1 MKLVDMGCTYTEQ
14 RERDMSGVLSMAAL
28 EQHDSTSPQRAKT
41 RRFLCPLP
49 ACSGNQNPREHRSLA
64 VNVADGLWKCHRCG
78 EGGKLAEKWTDR
90 PAGVPY
96 TPSKR
101 TSNPVHVLQ
110 PDKTINECPLDDIRL
125 DWLSKQPR
133 LSADRSAPGREYLKR
148 RGLDIEQCIAARVR
162 YAPSFENRSGV
173 IFPVYADIHRKV
185 LGAAQL
191 RFIDNRPN
199 MKRMHNF
206 GSMSE
211 FIFMTAGAIPEDSG
225 DPNDPNNRD
234 NRAWFLC
241 VTEAPI
247 DALSLSSA
255 GIPAVATI
263 GKKSALP
270 DWIMRV
276 LKFPA
281 FVILATDNDTAG
293 QDMAADFHRQI
304 QARMQPKHSF
314 ILPTGCPDSYWKS
327 QSVVIRHPRT
337 GKDWNEV
344 LVKFGVDAV
353 RHELES
359 DPEQNLTL
367 DDWMEHYCT

>member
-1 MKLVDMGCTYTEQ
+1 MGFFSEHGKYVEQ

-28 EQHDSTSPQRAKT
+28 EQNDPESPHRQPE

-49 ACSGNQNPREHRSLA
+49 ACSGHQNRRHRKLY
-64 VNVADGLWKCHRCG
+64 VNVTSGKWKCHRCG
-78 EGGKLAEKWTDR
+78 EGGKLAEFWTDT
-90 PAGVPY
+90 PADVPY

-101 TSNPVHVLQ
+101 TSKPVHVLQ
-110 PDKTINECPLDDIRL
+110 PDKTIDECPLDDIRL
-125 DWLSKQPR
+125 EWLSKQPR
-133 LSADRSAPGREYLKR
+133 LSADRAAPGREYLKR
-148 RGLDIEQCIAARVR
+148 RGLDIEQCIAAKVI
-162 YAPSFENRSGV
+162 YAPDFRGRPGV
-173 IFPVYADIHRKV
+173 IFPIYGDIHRKV
-185 LGAAQL
+185 LGGAQL
-191 RFIDNRPN
+191 RFIDNHPDLHRMETFKGSN
-199 MKRMHNF
+199 MSQTM
-206 GSMSE
+206 
-211 FIFMTAGAIPEDSG
+211 FMTAGAIPE
-225 DPNDPNNRD
+225 NRIHP
-234 NRAWFLC
+234 WFLV

-270 DWIMRV
+270 DWMMRV

-281 FVILATDNDTAG
+281 CVILATDNDTAG
-293 QDMAADFHRQI
+293 QEMAADFHRQI
-304 QARMQPKHSF
+304 QARMPPKHSF

-337 GKDWNEV
+337 GKDWNDI
-344 LVKFGVDAV
+344 LVKSGADAV

-367 DDWMEHYCT
+367 DDWMKYYCT

>member
-28 EQHDSTSPQRAKT
+28 EQHDPESPHRQPERY
-41 RRFLCPLP
+41 FLCPLP
-49 ACSGNQNPREHRSLA
+49 ACSGHQNQRRHRKLS

-78 EGGKLAEKWTDR
+78 EGGKLAEFWTDT

-96 TPSKR
+96 TPSSR
-101 TSNPVHVLQ
+101 TSKPVHVLQ
-110 PDKTINECPLDDIRL
+110 PDKTIDECPLDDIRL

-148 RGLDIEQCIAARVR
+148 RGLDIEQCIAAKVI
-162 YAPSFENRSGV
+162 YAPDFRGRPGV
-173 IFPVYADIHRKV
+173 IFPMYGDINRKV
-185 LGAAQL
+185 LGGAQL
-191 RFIDNRPN
+191 RFIDNHPDLHRMETFKGSN
-199 MKRMHNF
+199 MSQTM
-206 GSMSE
+206 
-211 FIFMTAGAIPEDSG
+211 FMTADAIPE
-225 DPNDPNNRD
+225 NRD
-234 NRAWFLC
+234 HPWFLC

-247 DALSLSSA
+247 DALSLSCA

-281 FVILATDNDTAG
+281 FVILATDDDKAG
-293 QDMAADFHRQI
+293 QDMAAEFHRQI
-304 QARMQPKHSF
+304 QARMPPKHSF

-327 QSVVIRHPRT
+327 QSVMIRHPRT

-344 LVKFGVDAV
+344 LVKFGADAV

>member
-1 MKLVDMGCTYTEQ
+1 MKLVDMGCTYTER

-28 EQHDSTSPQRAKT
+28 EQHDPESPQRAKT

-78 EGGKLAEKWTDR
+78 EGGKLAEFWTDT
-90 PAGVPY
+90 PAGVTY
-96 TPSKR
+96 TPSKK
-101 TSNPVHVLQ
+101 TPQPVHVLQ
-110 PDKTINECPLDDIRL
+110 PDKTIDECPLDDNRL

-133 LSADRSAPGREYLKR
+133 LSADVASPGREYLKR
-148 RGLDIEQCIAARVR
+148 RGLDIEQCIAAKVI
-162 YAPSFENRSGV
+162 YAPDFRGRPGV
-173 IFPVYADIHRKV
+173 IFPMYGDINRKV
-185 LGAAQL
+185 LGGAQL
-191 RFIDNRPN
+191 RFIDNHPDLHRMETFKGSN
-199 MKRMHNF
+199 MSQTM
-206 GSMSE
+206 
-211 FIFMTAGAIPEDSG
+211 FMTAGAIPE
-225 DPNDPNNRD
+225 NRD
-234 NRAWFLC
+234 HAWFLC

-247 DALSLSSA
+247 DALSLSCA

-281 FVILATDNDTAG
+281 FVILASDNDKAG
-293 QDMAADFHRQI
+293 QDMAAKVQQQI
-304 QARMQPKHSF
+304 QARMPPKHSF
-314 ILPTGCPDSYWKS
+314 ILPIGCPESYWKS

>member
-1 MKLVDMGCTYTEQ
+1 MKLVDMGGTYTER

-28 EQHDSTSPQRAKT
+28 EQHDPESPRRQPE
-41 RRFLCPLP
+41 RRFLCPMP
-49 ACSGNQNPREHRSLA
+49 ACSGHQNPRRHRKLF
-64 VNVADGLWKCHRCG
+64 VNVTNGLWKCHLCD
-78 EGGKLAEKWTDR
+78 EGGKLAEFWTDT
-90 PAGVPY
+90 PAGVTY

-101 TSNPVHVLQ
+101 PAKPVHVLQ
-110 PDKTINECPLDDIRL
+110 TDKTIDECPLDDIRL
-125 DWLSKQPR
+125 EWLRKQPR
-133 LSADRSAPGREYLKR
+133 LSADTAATGREYLKL
-148 RGLDIEQCIAARVR
+148 RGLDIEQCIDAKVIYTPDFRGR
-162 YAPSFENRSGV
+162 RGV
-173 IFPVYADIHRKV
+173 IFPMYGDARRSV
-185 LGAAQL
+185 LGGAQV
-191 RFIDNRPN
+191 RFIDNHPDMHRMETFKGSN
-199 MKRMHNF
+199 MSQTM
-206 GSMSE
+206 
-211 FIFMTAGAIPEDSG
+211 FMTAGAIPE
-225 DPNDPNNRD
+225 NRD
-234 NRAWFLC
+234 HPWFLC

-263 GKKSALP
+263 GRKSALP

-281 FVILATDNDTAG
+281 FVILATDNDKAG
-293 QDMAADFHRQI
+293 QEMAADFYQQI
-304 QARMQPKHSF
+304 HTRMFAEHSF

-344 LVKFGVDAV
+344 LVKFGADAV